1 MTVRRPSFPLLIGMV
16 WLTAVLGAGCAQF
29 RLPAID
35 PTGERLFLPADRY
48 TTLVTPSLIP
58 GIPEP
63 AYQDPPPVPPCAT
76 PPPPAPIVPWS
87 GGSGCVFGHC
97 RCTGPTCSVAAP
109 SCGVQPSCGVHPTCD
124 ITDPTCA
131 VTSPSCGIAA
141 PPVAVAPPAAPPPPP
156 PPPPPPVGRILVAPH
171 RLMAPVGSEVIL
183 VAGLV
188 GRRGEYE
195 PRQRIEWT
203 IAPDSVGHLLTT
215 ASDGQHLG
223 QILHHASHRRS
234 GSQAITWTSASPQV
248 LTRGTPTP
256 TDDISILRGQ
266 SWVTVTSPSEGTS
279 HVTVL
284 APKAKD
290 WDQRRQTATIYWVD
304 VQWTFPAPAVV
315 QTNQPHT
322 LTTFVQR
329 MSGKPQ
335 EGWTVRYELLQA
347 GASLGSQGQTSIE
360 VSTDEA
366 GRASVELMPVSRS
379 QATQIEIKIIRPSDP
394 NDDLPRMV
402 VGRGFT
408 TVTWSAPDPQV
419 TLYGP
424 QSVQV
429 GGVASYRA
437 DVSNAGDVV
446 ARDLTVS
453 ANIPANMSFL
463 QSEPPAQVM
472 GDRLVWNLGSLAPTQ
487 GRSLAIHLRPE
498 HEGDVRF
505 CVRAAS
511 GDSTQQPSL
520 SAEACVQTRVIRS
533 SLAVRLSG
541 PETARVGEQVTMEI
555 EITNTGLE
563 PLTGVLIRNRLPF
576 GLELVGQPGS
586 VIERSLPDPLP
597 AGESRRIELPLIA
610 RQPGRL
616 CQTVE
621 VSAAGEHT
629 AVTSGC
635 IDVTQPSAPISPE
648 PPTTPALPPADPKP
662 KPQAS
667 MRVTIEGPLQARVGQ
682 SVNYLMTIINEG
694 DVPLTGVRIVNTY
707 EPSLYPQEASK
718 GFDPT
723 ALRRGELVWTVDRIE
738 PGERIER
745 ESKYE
750 CLRVSTAAWSR
761 VEVVTAEQVRGTRET
776 TTQILPADR
785 PREPADR
792 PREPADAARDAAADQ
807 VTGTLRVS
815 IADTRDPI
823 AVNGTTTYIIGIE
836 NARDA
841 SDRNVTLTILLPPGI
856 EYVSLKGPVAAR
868 RLSDDQRTIEVT
880 PIAEVRA
887 NETLHP
893 FYLEA
898 RGTRIGKHTVRVRVD
913 SFRSAQPVEAET
925 DTTVTVSG

>member
-1 MTVRRPSFPLLIGMV
+1 
-16 WLTAVLGAGCAQF
+16 
-29 RLPAID
+29 
-35 PTGERLFLPADRY
+35 
-48 TTLVTPSLIP
+48 
-58 GIPEP
+58 
-63 AYQDPPPVPPCAT
+63 
-76 PPPPAPIVPWS
+76 
-87 GGSGCVFGHC
+87 
-97 RCTGPTCSVAAP
+97 
-109 SCGVQPSCGVHPTCD
+109 
-124 ITDPTCA
+124 
-131 VTSPSCGIAA
+131 
-141 PPVAVAPPAAPPPPP
+141 
-156 PPPPPPVGRILVAPH
+156 
-171 RLMAPVGSEVIL
+171 MAPVGSEVIL

-188 GRRGEYE
+188 GKRGEYE

-215 ASDGQHLG
+215 SSDGHHLG

-234 GSQAITWTSASPQV
+234 GSQAITWTTASPQI

-256 TDDISILRGQ
+256 LDDISILRGQ
-266 SWVTVTSPSEGTS
+266 TWVTVTSPSEGTS

-284 APKAKD
+284 APRAED

-304 VQWTFPAPAVV
+304 VQWTLPAPAVV
-315 QTNQPHT
+315 QANQPHT

-335 EGWTVRYELLQA
+335 QGWTVRYELLQD
-347 GASLGSQGQTSIE
+347 GAWLGAEGQTSIE
-360 VSTDEA
+360 VTADEA
-366 GRASVELMPVSRS
+366 GRASVELIPVSRS
-379 QATQIEIKIIRPSDP
+379 QAAQVEIKIIRPSDP

-408 TVTWSAPDPQV
+408 SVTWSAPDPQV

-446 ARDLTVS
+446 ARDFTVS
-453 ANIPANMSFL
+453 ATIPANMSFL

-472 GDRLVWNLGSLAPTQ
+472 GDRLIWNLGSLAPTQ
-487 GRSLAIHLRPE
+487 WRSLAIHLRPE

-505 CVRAAS
+505 CVRVAS
-511 GDSTQQPSL
+511 GDSQQQPSL
-520 SAEACVQTRVIRS
+520 SAEACVQTRVIRT

-555 EITNTGLE
+555 EVTNTGNA
-563 PLTGVLIRNRLPF
+563 PLSGILIRNRLPF

-586 VIERSLPDPLP
+586 VIERSLPEPLR
-597 AGESRRIELPLIA
+597 AGESRRIELPLVA

-635 IDVTQPSAPISPE
+635 IDVIQPATPTTPE
-648 PPTTPALPPADPKP
+648 TPATPPVPPVPPTTPKP
-662 KPQAS
+662 KPQAN

-682 SVNYLMTIINEG
+682 SVNYLMTVINEG

-738 PGERIER
+738 PGERVER

-785 PREPADR
+785 PADR
-792 PREPADAARDAAADQ
+792 PRPSMDDPALDDSAQDP
-807 VTGTLRVS
+807 VTGSLRVS

-823 AVNGTTTYIIGIE
+823 PMNGTTTYIIGIE
-836 NARDA
+836 NARNV
-841 SDRNVTLTILLPPGI
+841 SDRNVTLTIQLPPGI

-898 RGTRIGKHTVRVRVD
+898 RGTRIGKHNVRVQVD
-913 SFRSAQPVEAET
+913 SFRSAQPVQAET
-925 DTTVTVSG
+925 DTTVTISG

>member
-1 MTVRRPSFPLLIGMV
+1 
-16 WLTAVLGAGCAQF
+16 
-29 RLPAID
+29 
-35 PTGERLFLPADRY
+35 
-48 TTLVTPSLIP
+48 
-58 GIPEP
+58 
-63 AYQDPPPVPPCAT
+63 
-76 PPPPAPIVPWS
+76 
-87 GGSGCVFGHC
+87 
-97 RCTGPTCSVAAP
+97 
-109 SCGVQPSCGVHPTCD
+109 
-124 ITDPTCA
+124 
-131 VTSPSCGIAA
+131 
-141 PPVAVAPPAAPPPPP
+141 
-156 PPPPPPVGRILVAPH
+156 
-171 RLMAPVGSEVIL
+171 MAPVGSEVIL

-188 GRRGEYE
+188 GKRGEYE

-215 ASDGQHLG
+215 SSDGHHLG

-234 GSQAITWTSASPQV
+234 GSEAITWTSASPQI

-256 TDDISILRGQ
+256 LDDISILRGQ
-266 SWVTVTSPSEGTS
+266 TWVTVTSPSEGTS

-284 APKAKD
+284 APKAED
-290 WDQRRQTATIYWVD
+290 WDRRRQTATIYWVD
-304 VQWTFPAPAVV
+304 VQWTLPPQAVV
-315 QTNQPHT
+315 QANQPHT

-335 EGWTVRYELLQA
+335 EGWTVRYELLQD
-347 GASLGSQGQTSIE
+347 GAWLGSEGQTSME
-360 VSTDEA
+360 VTADQT
-366 GRASVELMPVSRS
+366 GRASVEVIPVSRS
-379 QATQIEIKIIRPSDP
+379 QTAQVEIKIIRPSDP

-408 TVTWSAPDPQV
+408 SVTWSAPDPQV

-424 QSVQV
+424 ESVQV

-446 ARDLTVS
+446 AHDFTVS
-453 ANIPANMSFL
+453 ATIPANMSFL
-463 QSEPPAQVM
+463 QSEPPAQVI
-472 GDRLVWNLGSLAPTQ
+472 GDRLVWNLGSLAPSQ
-487 GRSLAIHLRPE
+487 WQSLAIHLRPE
-498 HEGDVRF
+498 YEGDVRF

-511 GDSTQQPSL
+511 GDSVQQPSL

-541 PETARVGEQVTMEI
+541 PATARVGDHVTMEI
-555 EITNTGLE
+555 EVTNTGSE
-563 PLTGVLIRNRLPF
+563 PLHGVLIRNRLPF

-586 VIERSLPDPLP
+586 VLERSLPDPLG
-597 AGESRRIELPLIA
+597 AGESRRIELPLVV

-621 VSAAGEHT
+621 VFAEGEHT

-635 IDVTQPSAPISPE
+635 IDVSQPAAPISPE
-648 PPTTPALPPADPKP
+648 TPPTPALPPADPQP
-662 KPQAS
+662 KPQPKPQPS

-682 SVNYLMTIINEG
+682 SVSYLMTIFNDG

-738 PGERIER
+738 PGDQVER
-745 ESKYE
+745 EAKYE

-776 TTQILPADR
+776 TTQILPGDR
-785 PREPADR
+785 PADR
-792 PREPADAARDAAADQ
+792 PRPPADEPAVRDSDPEQ
-807 VTGTLRVS
+807 ITGALRVS

-836 NARDA
+836 NARNV
-841 SDRNVTLTILLPPGI
+841 SDRNVTLTIELPPGI

-925 DTTVTVSG
+925 DTTVTISG